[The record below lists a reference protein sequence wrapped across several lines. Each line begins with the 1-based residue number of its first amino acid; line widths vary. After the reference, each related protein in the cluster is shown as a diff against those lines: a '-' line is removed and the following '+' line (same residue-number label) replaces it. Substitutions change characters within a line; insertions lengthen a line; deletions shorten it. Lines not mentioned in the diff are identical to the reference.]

1 MNFHSYIRWST
12 YYVDMEF
19 LTLTLFD
26 IGTKNLAVY
35 SEHADID
42 VLKKLRKEY
51 QALPKSHKRRVK
63 GQMNSDIKR
72 ILREIYK
79 SSKAVHMNTTDLMP
93 GVKNPDYT
101 VEVRLKLIE
110 FLESNRNLWAK
121 SDIIVLEQQYYCSF
135 TPKGK
140 KGKGTEANVK
150 AIKAAEGI
158 FMWFLI
164 NYPGKEIEYFGST
177 YKTQMLGAPDS
188 LTKSQRK
195 RWSDEKAKEIAVLR
209 GDEVMEQFFETFKQK
224 KKKTDDGSDACT
236 MGQAYKFRRFV
247 ADF

>member
-1 MNFHSYIRWST
+1 MKYI
-12 YYVDMEF
+12 
-19 LTLTLFD
+19 TLTLFD

-35 SEHADID
+35 SEEANVDI
-42 VLKKLRKEY
+42 LMKLRKKY
-51 QALPKSHKRRVK
+51 ISLPKYLKRRVK
-63 GQMNSDIKR
+63 GKMNDEIDN
-72 ILREIYK
+72 ILERIYK
-79 SSKAVHMNTTDLMP
+79 SSRATHMDTTDLVP

-101 VEVRLKLIE
+101 KDVRMKLIE
-110 FLESNRNLWAK
+110 FLEERRNLWTK
-121 SDIIVLEQQYYCSF
+121 SDVIVLEQQYFCSF
-135 TPKGK
+135 TQKGN

-158 FMWFLI
+158 YMWFLI
-164 NYPGKEIEYFGST
+164 NYPDKEIEYFGSI

-195 RWSDEKAKEIAVLR
+195 KWSDEKAKEIAKIR
-209 GDEVMEQFFETFKQK
+209 GDEVMEQYYESFKKK